1 VVYPTLLC
9 FNFFVSSIS
18 MHISWLGGT
27 GLKIQTKPQNDDIT
41 VLIDPYKPTTGQAPR
56 NLTANIA
63 LFTERE
69 KEPITLSG
77 DPYTLSHPGECEIKG
92 VLLTAAATEEGKMI
106 LRIDSEGISL
116 AHIGL
121 LSKPPSN
128 DALEAIGNVD
138 ILCLPVGG
146 GEGYDPDLAIKV
158 INLIEPRVIIPLGF
172 QSDNDPQA
180 LPVEKFLKDI
190 GIPTDKPE
198 KKIILKKKDLPMED
212 MKVMILEK
220 E

>member
-1 VVYPTLLC
+1 
-9 FNFFVSSIS
+9 

-41 VLIDPYKPTTGQAPR
+41 VLIDPYKAEAGSSPR

-63 LFTERE
+63 LFTRGEDE
-69 KEPITLSG
+69 SITLSG

-92 VLLTAAATEEGKMI
+92 VLLTAAPTEEGKMI
-106 LRIDSEGISL
+106 LRIDSEGLSL
-116 AHIGL
+116 AHLGL
-121 LSKPPSN
+121 LSKTPSN
-128 DALEAIGNVD
+128 DALEAIGSVD

-146 GEGYDPDLAIKV
+146 GEGYDPEMALKV

-172 QSDNDPQA
+172 QSDNDPKA

-190 GIPTDKPE
+190 GIPADKPE
-198 KKIILKKKDLPMED
+198 KKIILKKKDLPIED
-212 MKVMILEK
+212 MKGMVLEK

>member
-1 VVYPTLLC
+1 
-9 FNFFVSSIS
+9 

-41 VLIDPYKPTTGQAPR
+41 VLIDPYKAEAGSSPR

-63 LFTERE
+63 LFTRGEDE
-69 KEPITLSG
+69 SITLSG

-92 VLLTAAATEEGKMI
+92 VLLTAAPTEEGKMI
-106 LRIDSEGISL
+106 LRIDSEGLSL
-116 AHIGL
+116 AHLGL
-121 LSKPPSN
+121 LSKTPSN
-128 DALEAIGNVD
+128 DALEAIGSVD

-146 GEGYDPDLAIKV
+146 GEGYDPEMALKV

-172 QSDNDPQA
+172 QSDNDPKA

-190 GIPTDKPE
+190 GIPADKPE
-198 KKIILKKKDLPMED
+198 KKIILKKKDLPIED
-212 MKVMILEK
+212 MKVMVLEK